1 MRASRPKPVTACAA
15 FWQAQVE
22 AWPEVYSAEPE
33 ARRQWLH
40 SVGIAA
46 ETALSGIARI
56 LVDQF
61 VDFLLL
67 YDRIAAEYLPETSF
81 AELIAAPF
89 YLEPG
94 YVIDY
99 DGESVIVLTDPE
111 NRPYTLYYNAAAQA
125 VTGFGLDARIAGYT
139 EIAERNPAS

>member
-1 MRASRPKPVTACAA
+1 M
-15 FWQAQVE
+15 
-22 AWPEVYSAEPE
+22 
-33 ARRQWLH
+33 
-40 SVGIAA
+40 GIAA

-67 YDRIAAEYLPETSF
+67 YDRIAAEYLPEVPF